1 MPQALSI
8 NRTTA
13 LAVAGLV
20 LILPL
25 SMVSCSAAQ
34 KAIDC
39 GNTAIKISS
48 DISQVGSAFNN
59 ANNDPAAAGQALQQL
74 KNDLDQLGRNSSDTD
89 VSKALTD
96 LQNQVGALQK
106 AADTNQVP
114 DLQPLGAA
122 AANLSKA
129 CTG

>member
-1 MPQALSI
+1 MPQPLSI

-13 LAVAGLV
+13 LAAAALV

-25 SMVSCSAAQ
+25 SAVSCSAAQ
-34 KAIDC
+34 KAVDC
-39 GNTAIKISS
+39 TNTAIKISS
-48 DISQVGSAFNN
+48 DISQVGTAFNN

-89 VSKALTD
+89 VSKAITD
-96 LQNQVGALQK
+96 LQTQVTKVQTAVDNK
-106 AADTNQVP
+106 QVP
-114 DLQPLGAA
+114 DLTPLAA
-122 AANLSKA
+122 AAGTLSKA

>member
-1 MPQALSI
+1 MPQPASI
-8 NRTTA
+8 NRPAA
-13 LAVAGLV
+13 LAVAALV

-25 SMVSCSAAQ
+25 SAVSCSAAQ

-39 GNTAIKISS
+39 GNTAVTITN
-48 DISQVGSAFNN
+48 DIANVSSAFNN
-59 ANNDPAAAGQALQQL
+59 ADNDPTAAGQAMQQL
-74 KNDLDQLGRNSSDTD
+74 KTDIDKLGRNSSDTD

-96 LQNQVGALQK
+96 LQTQVQNVQQAMDRKQ
-106 AADTNQVP
+106 AP

-122 AANLSKA
+122 AGNLSKA